1 MKYIDLEGAP
11 MPASNI
17 IQGCMRI
24 NSLSEKELETLIE
37 HDLELGINFFDHADC
52 YGPEAECEKMFGRIL
67 KKRPSLRDQIILQS
81 KCGIVICP
89 DEGFAYYDFS
99 KDYIIKAVEGNL
111 SRLQA
116 DQLDYLLLHRPDAL
130 MEPEEVAE
138 AFDQLARQGKVKNF
152 GVSNHNPMQI
162 ELLKT
167 CVDQPIKVNQ
177 VQMSVV
183 HSGLVDEGMQTNMKT
198 DGSIQR
204 DGSLL
209 NYSRING
216 ITLQCWSPFQ
226 HGMIEGTFMGNPD
239 YPEVN
244 RALDEMAEK
253 YGVTNTAIAV
263 AWLLRHPANMQV
275 IAGTVNLSRMED
287 IVKANEITLSRKDWY
302 YIYKECGNVIP

>member
-1 MKYIDLEGAP
+1 MKYVDVHGAP

-24 NSLSEKELETLIE
+24 DSLSEKELETLIE
-37 HDLELGINFFDHADC
+37 HDLELGVNFFDHADI
-52 YGPEAECEKMFGRIL
+52 YADGLCEEKFGNIL

-81 KCGIVICP
+81 KCAIVKA
-89 DEGFAYYDFS
+89 EEFAYYDFS
-99 KDYIIKAVEGNL
+99 KDYILEAVEGNL
-111 SRLQA
+111 KRLQVE
-116 DQLDYLLLHRPDAL
+116 QLDYLLLHRPDAL

-167 CVDQPIKVNQ
+167 CVDQPLKVNQ

-183 HSGLVDEGMQTNMKT
+183 HSGLVDEGMQVNMKT
-198 DGSIQR
+198 DGSVMH
-204 DGSLL
+204 DGSLM
-209 NYSRING
+209 NYARLNG

-226 HGMIEGTFMGNPD
+226 HGMIEGTFMGNPA

-244 RALDEMAEK
+244 RVLDEMAEK

-275 IAGTVNLSRMED
+275 IAGSVNLSRMED